1 MHVKIYLFV
10 FCLIIRHS
18 QNDRVVNELSLVS
31 LLWQRNPQYLEKC
44 ILDAFSSCFIAFDEM
59 QSIRNAS
66 FMTRAGYCVE
76 NFMDMPGAFA
86 KLVITVTKDPIHR

>member
-1 MHVKIYLFV
+1 MHVEIYLFFV
-10 FCLIIRHS
+10 LKLEMLS

>member
-1 MHVKIYLFV
+1 
-10 FCLIIRHS
+10 
-18 QNDRVVNELSLVS
+18 
-31 LLWQRNPQYLEKC
+31 
-44 ILDAFSSCFIAFDEM
+44 M

-76 NFMDMPGAFA
+76 NFMDMRDALA

>member
-1 MHVKIYLFV
+1 MHVML
-10 FCLIIRHS
+10 S

-76 NFMDMPGAFA
+76 NFMDMPDALA